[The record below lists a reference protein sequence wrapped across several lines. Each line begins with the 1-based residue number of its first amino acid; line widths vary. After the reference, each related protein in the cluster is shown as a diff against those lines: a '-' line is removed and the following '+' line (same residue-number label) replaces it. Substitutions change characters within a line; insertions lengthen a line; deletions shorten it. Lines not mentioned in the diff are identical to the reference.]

1 MHVCAGDELKLRQCA
16 AVVSEQRLTR
26 RALRREATREAMW
39 EAVRKVASKVVEK
52 CLEALRKLLGASSD
66 EKSDWKVLSATAT
79 AWRDDQRALGSYSF
93 LAPGC
98 IPEDVDALAA
108 PCWGG
113 VLRWAGEHTSREHL
127 ATAAGALESGRA
139 EARRIA
145 RETGLLSLSDD
156 EEEESWPHVAK
167 PKRPSREAMRDAR
180 SALCVRSFV
189 RRDTSEDV
197 CALCGLKSGED
208 ADVEGFMAGP
218 LLAFEQGSR
227 VVWVH
232 DGCAAASSEVRH
244 THPKRPLPR
253 TAAVTAP
260 PRRHR

>member
-1 MHVCAGDELKLRQCA
+1 MEGF
-16 AVVSEQRLTR
+16 
-26 RALRREATREAMW
+26 
-39 EAVRKVASKVVEK
+39 
-52 CLEALRKLLGASSD
+52 
-66 EKSDWKVLSATAT
+66 SATAT
-79 AWRDDQRALGSYSF
+79 AWRDDRRALGSYSF

-113 VLRWAGEHTSREHL
+113 VLRWAGEHTSQGAPHGGRRSWNL
-127 ATAAGALESGRA
+127 AERKLG
-139 EARRIA
+139 RIA

-156 EEEESWPHVAK
+156 EEEEAGPTS
-167 PKRPSREAMRDAR
+167 PSRNDPQGKRHEGRE

-227 VVWVH
+227 IVWVH
-232 DGCAAASSEVRH
+232 DGCAAASSEVRVLDDAWFH
-244 THPKRPLPR
+244 VHAAISRGRRIQCAACGQKGATLGCISSGVSPLVTMGGVPR
-253 TAAVTAP
+253 CI
-260 PRRHR
+260 RSGI